1 MATPNDR
8 RIVYGTY
15 VVPQIAFNTTSTEVT
30 REEGSTAGTAAY
42 EDWKLD
48 TTVAKRFGGKSTG
61 DHVQI
66 THAQGDDGWV
76 SFLSPIDAVW
86 ELRSE
91 SDDQWEDTYTIWNHE
106 GLGIT
111 DTLATLRSGTDGV
124 KFLYIKNTGTIE
136 CELVLEA
143 SSGSDERDI
152 LIPPGAAVSMRTNS
166 SSVTCATVEVAT
178 AASSGDTTTIEYV
191 IAIQGEAKWQM
202 I

>member
-66 THAQGDDGWV
+66 THDQAMDGWV
-76 SFLSPIDAVW
+76 SFLSPIDQ
-86 ELRSE
+86 
-91 SDDQWEDTYTIWNHE
+91 QWEAVDNVWNLDSTIWNHE
-106 GLGIT
+106 GLSVDDSLSTI
-111 DTLATLRSGTDGV
+111 RSGSDGV
-124 KFLYIKNTGTIE
+124 KFLYIKNTGTVE
-136 CELVLEA
+136 CQLALE
-143 SSGSDERDI
+143 GDEPDI
-152 LIPPGAAVSMRTNS
+152 LIPSGAAVSMRTT
-166 SSVTCATVEVAT
+166 SSVTCATVKVAT
-178 AASSGDTTTIEYV
+178 AASSGNTTTIEYV
-191 IAIQGEAKWQM
+191 IAI
-202 I
+202 

>member
-1 MATPNDR
+1 MAVPNDR

-30 REEGSTAGTAAY
+30 REEGSTAGTAVY

-76 SFLSPIDAVW
+76 SFLSPIDQ
-86 ELRSE
+86 
-91 SDDQWEDTYTIWNHE
+91 QWEAVDNVWNLDSTVWNQE
-106 GLGIT
+106 GFGVT
-111 DTLATLRSGTDGV
+111 DTLTTLRSGTDGV
-124 KFLYIKNTGTIE
+124 KFLYIKNTGSEE
-136 CELVLEA
+136 CELALE
-143 SSGSDERDI
+143 GSERDI

-166 SSVTCATVEVAT
+166 SSVTYATVEVAT

-191 IAIQGEAKWQM
+191 IAI
-202 I
+202 

>member
-1 MATPNDR
+1 MAVPNHR

-66 THAQGDDGWV
+66 THDQAMDGWV
-76 SFLSPIDAVW
+76 SFLSPIDQ
-86 ELRSE
+86 
-91 SDDQWEDTYTIWNHE
+91 QWEAVDNVWNLDSTIWNHE

-124 KFLYIKNTGTIE
+124 KFLYIKNTGTVE

-143 SSGSDERDI
+143 SSGTDERDI
-152 LIPPGAAVSMRTNS
+152 LIPGGAAVSMRTT
-166 SSVTCATVEVAT
+166 SSVTCATVKVAT
-178 AASSGDTTTIEYV
+178 AASSGNTTTIEYV
-191 IAIQGEAKWQM
+191 IAI
-202 I
+202 

>member
-30 REEGSTAGTAAY
+30 REEGTTAGTAAY

-66 THAQGDDGWV
+66 THDQAMDGWV
-76 SFLSPIDAVW
+76 SFISPIDQ
-86 ELRSE
+86 
-91 SDDQWEDTYTIWNHE
+91 QWEAVDNVWNLNVTTWENEGISVGDSLSTI
-106 GLGIT
+106 
-111 DTLATLRSGTDGV
+111 RSGSDGV
-124 KFLYIKNTGTIE
+124 KFLYIKNTGTVQ
-136 CELVLEA
+136 CELALE
-143 SSGSDERDI
+143 GSERDI

-178 AASSGDTTTIEYV
+178 AASSGNTTTIEYV
-191 IAIQGEAKWQM
+191 IAK
-202 I
+202 

>member
-15 VVPQIAFNTTSTEVT
+15 VVPQIAFNTTDTEVT
-30 REEGSTAGTAAY
+30 REEGSTAGRAPY

-66 THAQGDDGWV
+66 THDQAMDGWV
-76 SFLSPIDAVW
+76 SFLSPIDQ
-86 ELRSE
+86 
-91 SDDQWEDTYTIWNHE
+91 QWEAVDNIWNLDSTIWNHE
-106 GLGIT
+106 GFGVT
-111 DTLATLRSGTDGV
+111 DTLATIRSGSTAV
-124 KFLYIKNTGTIE
+124 KFLYIKNLGTVE

-152 LIPPGAAVSMRTNS
+152 LIPGGAAVSMRTT
-166 SSVTCATVEVAT
+166 SSVTCATVKVAT
-178 AASSGDTTTIEYV
+178 AASSSTTTTIEYV
-191 IAIQGEAKWQM
+191 IAI
-202 I
+202 

>member
-66 THAQGDDGWV
+66 THDQAMDGWV
-76 SFLSPIDAVW
+76 SFLSPIDQ
-86 ELRSE
+86 
-91 SDDQWEDTYTIWNHE
+91 QWEAVDNVWNLDSTIWNHE
-106 GLGIT
+106 GLEIT
-111 DTLATLRSGTDGV
+111 DDLATIRSGSDGV
-124 KFLYIKNTGTIE
+124 KFLYIKNTGTVE
-136 CELVLEA
+136 CELALE
-143 SSGSDERDI
+143 GNERDI

-178 AASSGDTTTIEYV
+178 AASSGNTTTIEYV
-191 IAIQGEAKWQM
+191 IAI
-202 I
+202 